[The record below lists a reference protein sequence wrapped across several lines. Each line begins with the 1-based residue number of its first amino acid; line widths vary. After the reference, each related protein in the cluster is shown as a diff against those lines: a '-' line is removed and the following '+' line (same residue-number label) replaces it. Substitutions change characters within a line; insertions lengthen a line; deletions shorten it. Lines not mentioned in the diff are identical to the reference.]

1 MSPRPPTVAPG
12 SFWMG
17 VLSVSHVKEEFATE
31 VEDPLEV
38 EVLVEA
44 ADEVDVKDCAE
55 EVEADETELEPCE
68 VMYCEVV
75 ARR

>member
-1 MSPRPPTVAPG
+1 
-12 SFWMG
+12 MG

-44 ADEVDVKDCAE
+44 ADEVDVKD
-55 EVEADETELEPCE
+55 
-68 VMYCEVV
+68 
-75 ARR
+75 